1 MEDVLS
7 EVICLGYTIVGML
20 ALWIGYDIGYRY

>member
-1 MEDVLS
+1 MEEAMS
-7 EVICLGYTIVGML
+7 EAIFLGYTIVGML

>member
-1 MEDVLS
+1 MEDALS
-7 EVICLGYTIVGML
+7 EVIRLGYTIVGML